1 MVVAGVSGIIY
12 MLHSNSA
19 LTVNVNGIH
28 RISMFYAD
36 SPVSDSHVWRA
47 LSTISMSLH
56 MAKVQSILFC
66 THSATLR
73 HCDASSSLGLLSL
86 TIRLRD
92 LRKRYLEFVF
102 GLILPICHQPVKD
115 LKKGLFF
122 NILRIGVH
130 ALGISSFDWVQF
142 SFYHSDDL
150 RDHWLFHWV
159 LSIAPRVS
167 SNDLE

>member
-19 LTVNVNGIH
+19 LTVNVNGIQ
-28 RISMFYAD
+28 RISMFYSD

-66 THSATLR
+66 TQLCNSAALWCQFFTR
-73 HCDASSSLGLLSL
+73 ASIINNQIKRSTQEIFG
-86 TIRLRD
+86 IRIWFNSPYLPST
-92 LRKRYLEFVF
+92 RK
-102 GLILPICHQPVKD
+102 GP
-115 LKKGLFF
+115 KKGLFF
-122 NILRIGVH
+122 NILRIGVY
-130 ALGISSFDWVQF
+130 ALGIWSFDWVQF

-150 RDHWLFHWV
+150 RDHWLVYWV
-159 LSIAPRVS
+159 LSMAPRVS